1 MPEKPRVLK
10 LVEND
15 GRTVVGFGES
25 DFYDTSVI
33 QACCDELNQL
43 AQTQPARAV
52 TIDLTGRAAV
62 PSTVLGMLLSLH
74 QRGVDIELKNPS
86 HEMRHILQFTRLD
99 TRFRVQPEGPADAA
113 AE

>member
-1 MPEKPRVLK
+1 MLEKPRVLK
-10 LVEND
+10 VVEGHD
-15 GRTVVGFGES
+15 RTVVGFGES
-25 DFYDTSVI
+25 DFYDDAVI
-33 QACCDELNQL
+33 QACCEELNQL

-52 TIDLTGRAAV
+52 TIDLTGRPVV

-74 QRGVDIELKNPS
+74 QRGVDIELRNPS

-99 TRFRVQPEGPADAA
+99 TRFRVQPAGPPDAA